1 MNFLGRLRGTF
12 RLRRRLLVT
21 RFGVICVGRVV
32 MIVVLGVRVRI
43 VGHFSLLSSRLI
55 QKILSILFCSTFR
68 KLFFN
73 VHTTFDLLQG

>member
-1 MNFLGRLRGTF
+1 MNFLRRLRGTF

-55 QKILSILFCSTFR
+55 QKI
-68 KLFFN
+68 
-73 VHTTFDLLQG
+73 